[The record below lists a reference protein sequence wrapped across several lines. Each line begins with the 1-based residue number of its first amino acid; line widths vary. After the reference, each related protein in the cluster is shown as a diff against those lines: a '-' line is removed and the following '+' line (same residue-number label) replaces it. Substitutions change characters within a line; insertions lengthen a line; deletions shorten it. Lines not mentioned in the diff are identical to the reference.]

1 MIRFNNITKK
11 YYGKEVIHSV
21 SMIIPKGEIV
31 SIIGASG
38 CGKTTMLKMIN
49 RIIPITAG
57 DILINGESIKNINPV
72 QLRRKIGYVIQQ
84 TGIFPHMTIK
94 ENLEVVMEL
103 HSINKNEWARKI
115 DTMISMIGLS
125 NDILNRYPIE
135 LSGGQQQRIGFAR
148 ALITDPDII
157 LMDEPFSAIDPINRL
172 TLQDELRALQETLHK
187 TIVFVTH
194 DMDEAIK
201 ISDRICLMKD
211 GQIEQYDTPEQIL
224 REPATSF
231 VVSFIG
237 KNRIWNSPEFIKA
250 EDIMIKADNLCRP
263 KDSLIRCIYKIK
275 NTLHNF
281 LIIINPIDNTFMGL
295 VSARIIR
302 EQDDLSQYAEDIMQ
316 QPVAVAHIGDSLPE
330 VLTTVKQLHSPHMIV
345 LDDDE
350 RPIGIIT
357 QASLVATLGKQYVD
371 EEKVV

>member
-11 YYGKEVIHSV
+11 YYGKDVIHSV

-263 KDSLIRCIYKIK
+263 KDSLIRCMYKIK

>member
-263 KDSLIRCIYKIK
+263 KDSLIRCMYKIK

>member
-1 MIRFNNITKK
+1 
-11 YYGKEVIHSV
+11 
-21 SMIIPKGEIV
+21 
-31 SIIGASG
+31 
-38 CGKTTMLKMIN
+38 
-49 RIIPITAG
+49 
-57 DILINGESIKNINPV
+57 
-72 QLRRKIGYVIQQ
+72 
-84 TGIFPHMTIK
+84 
-94 ENLEVVMEL
+94 MEL

-263 KDSLIRCIYKIK
+263 KDSLIRCMYKIK